1 MAGVP
6 LLGWGFAGLTRRL
19 RETLNALDGRVNTV
33 EGALTTLDERLDVI
47 EVWSTRIKGV
57 SATAPTPNENTQVG
71 DIYLA
76 ATPQAGG
83 YIGWVAVEVDGE
95 IVFMGF
101 GAIASS

>member
-19 RETLNALDGRVNTV
+19 RETLNALDGRVK
-33 EGALTTLDERLDVI
+33 AI
-47 EVWSTRIKGV
+47 EAWSTRIKGV
-57 SATAPTPNENTQVG
+57 SATAPTPDANTKVG

-76 ATPQAGG
+76 AAPQAGG

-95 IVFMGF
+95 IVFVGF
-101 GAIASS
+101 GPIASE

>member
-19 RETLNALDGRVNTV
+19 RETLNALDGRVK
-33 EGALTTLDERLDVI
+33 AI
-47 EVWSTRIKGV
+47 EAWSTRIKGV
-57 SATAPTPNENTQVG
+57 SATAPTPDENTRVG

-95 IVFMGF
+95 IVFVGF
-101 GAIASS
+101 GPIASE